1 MNWATIA
8 PDTRLYKGK
17 NLFRWEVSPGLE
29 HHCGICATPLHN
41 ARAKTSCLGKHV
53 EPCYSCNSSD
63 EMHHNRHK
71 EILKIIREISA
82 IEQAS
87 AMLPPGHTFSGS
99 KPRRGSTLTTSTITF
114 TDSSESVCGELS
126 KVTRRERKRAKK
138 ASNNSTS
145 KNRRKIEAF
154 PKEELD
160 FVSEALHLSVHE
172 SKGAWEGTYVYDHKQ
187 PEAKE
192 SSPIVDDTDTDM
204 DVDDMAGQSN
214 DLSVKSPSD
223 MTPRQRKTIKKF
235 TSSINHASYGGGSR
249 KFSPL
254 ASPRTDAFD
263 GMDPKIFFRLGV
275 EVEYSLKNSKVRKEL
290 VAKLVAA
297 VKEDMEIIEREDAE
311 TAMREEGFWRWAGKA
326 AYHAILQTR
335 QELDWATGQKK
346 GAPRME
352 LFQEE
357 EVDLE
362 EVDTQAVEEV
372 VQDEAINTPAK
383 VEEDKDE
390 WQQVGKAPLTPA
402 PKQSKVYVK
411 KVAVTKR
418 NVLKK
423 VQPLSDTTNINDSI
437 EEEEGAEDVDE
448 MVKRYSQRLAGKRNL
463 GGSPQTSDKRC
474 GGRLVISVK

>member
-1 MNWATIA
+1 MLWVRIC
-8 PDTRLYKGK
+8 
-17 NLFRWEVSPGLE
+17 SPVP
-29 HHCGICATPLHN
+29 ISDSQFN
-41 ARAKTSCLGKHV
+41 
-53 EPCYSCNSSD
+53 SCNSSD

-82 IEQAS
+82 IDQAT
-87 AMLPPGHTFSGS
+87 AMLSPGNAFSGS
-99 KPRRGSTLTTSTITF
+99 KPRRGSTLTSSAIAF
-114 TDSSESVCGELS
+114 TDTSSESVSGDSS

-138 ASNNSTS
+138 SSNNSTS
-145 KNRRKIEAF
+145 KDRRNIEAF

-187 PEAKE
+187 PETEDNGA
-192 SSPIVDDTDTDM
+192 IIDDTDIALDL
-204 DVDDMAGQSN
+204 DNVAEQFN
-214 DLSVKSPSD
+214 DLSVKSPFD
-223 MTPRQRKTIKKF
+223 MTPRQRKMVKKF

-254 ASPRTDAFD
+254 ASPKIDAFD

-275 EVEYSLKNSKVRKEL
+275 EVEYPPKNSKNRKEL

-297 VKEDMEIIEREDAE
+297 VKEDIEIIEREDAE
-311 TAMREEGFWRWAGKA
+311 TAMREEGFWRWAGKT
-326 AYHAILQTR
+326 AYHAIQQIR
-335 QELDWATGQKK
+335 QDLDWATGQKK

-352 LFQEE
+352 FFPEE
-357 EVDLE
+357 EDEPE
-362 EVDTQAVEEV
+362 EADAKAAEV
-372 VQDEAINTPAK
+372 VILENVIHNPVK
-383 VEEDKDE
+383 VVEDGDE
-390 WQQVGKAPLTPA
+390 WQQVGKAPTTPA

-418 NVLKK
+418 TVLKK
-423 VQPLSDTTNINDSI
+423 VRPLSDDTSINDSI

-448 MVKRYSQRLAGKRNL
+448 MVKRYSQRLAGKRDL
-463 GGSPQTSDKRC
+463 GSSSKASDKRR